1 MKDNGVFRVL
11 LASWLVMIKR
21 LFEFE
26 RFSQPLSWWPC
37 FFGMRVQHDSRDW
50 TIMSQKLGKE
60 SRLNL
65 ASGANPS
72 AMQCKAQMIKL
83 SADFSVPIPQEARKP
98 LTLNQGVKNN

>member
-1 MKDNGVFRVL
+1 
-11 LASWLVMIKR
+11 
-21 LFEFE
+21 
-26 RFSQPLSWWPC
+26 
-37 FFGMRVQHDSRDW
+37 
-50 TIMSQKLGKE
+50 MSQKLGKE